1 VEDPHCTVHQSG
13 SHGNWDYC
21 AYDADPK
28 IEAEAADV
36 KLNDLWRKVAANKT
50 IGGKYP
56 VNGNFGAMNQSQL
69 EVVENKRDVMPAGRV
84 KMRHSVGSVC
94 KIEWTVDH
102 ASPYSGLFA
111 PGTKEGLVRMS
122 SQLAVDTSRGIIPG
136 LGLKFPRAGR
146 LSGDTV
152 ALSSTEEYYW
162 NYFKHN
168 MSNHLVERQGHVTEQ
183 TEELKRHFETSSQ
196 CFSQVGLSNMARWNQ
211 DGDEAGIV
219 SFPFKLFF
227 VPTQEAQLPDVP
239 RSWSEISNE
248 IRGFPIGTTIFN
260 VYGCGRPG
268 KSELLPTDGG
278 IEQACAEPVKLGP
291 IRITSECVPSA
302 FGDNAL
308 YIGHQ
313 RIEDDWQ
320 LRPEWLKQ
328 YEVATACG
336 RATKPLPDAI
346 PAVCGVSN
354 QRRSSMRTDDVVIP

>member
-1 VEDPHCTVHQSG
+1 VHQSG

-28 IEAEAADV
+28 IEAEAVDV
-36 KLNDLWRKVAANKT
+36 KLNNLWRKVAANET

-56 VNGNFGAMNQSQL
+56 VSGAFGVMNQSVL
-69 EVVENKRDVMPAGRV
+69 EVVENKRDVMPVGRV

-94 KIEWTVDH
+94 KIEWAVDH

-122 SQLAVDTSRGIIPG
+122 SEEAVDTSQGFRPG

-152 ALSSTEEYYW
+152 ALSSTEKSYW
-162 NYFKHN
+162 NFFKHN
-168 MSNHLVERQGHVTEQ
+168 MSNHHHDRQGNVTEQ
-183 TEELKRHFETSSQ
+183 IEELSRHFETSSQ
-196 CFSQVGLSNMARWNQ
+196 CFSQVGLSNMAHWSQ
-211 DGDEAGIV
+211 DGNEAGNV

-239 RSWSEISNE
+239 RSWSEIANE
-248 IRGFPIGTTIFN
+248 IRAFPIGMPLFT

-268 KSELLPTDGG
+268 KSEFLPTDGG
-278 IEQACAEPVKLGP
+278 IEQACAEAIKLGP

-302 FGDNAL
+302 FGDEAL

-320 LRPEWLKQ
+320 LRPEWLDQ

-336 RATKPLPDAI
+336 RATKPLADAI

-354 QRRSSMRTDDVVIP
+354 QRRSTMRTDDILIP